1 MEMAYKSDVFYALD
15 HHDAIGVNGGGF
27 MAALYMA
34 AFIAGTTPLGICV
47 GAGLVLVGT
56 GCCIYGLATH

>member
-1 MEMAYKSDVFYALD
+1 MELALNMGTFEELD
-15 HHDAIGVNGGGF
+15 QKEMCVVDGGGF

-47 GAGLVLVGT
+47 GTGLILAGCA
-56 GCCIYGLATH
+56 CCIYGIATH